1 MSFNYLAEMEKRLR
15 PNPLAK
21 GLIFD
26 IDGTI
31 CDTMPVHFIAWRQ
44 TAAEYG
50 IDFTPE
56 LFAEVTG
63 IPSLQT
69 CEYLKSKFNGDFD
82 PHEFSLRKEE
92 RYEQNMFQSK
102 PIDAVVTIIREFK
115 GILPMACGTGGSQYL
130 AWKTLQIAG
139 VADCFEHVVA
149 AEDVVNHKPFPDTFL
164 KAAALIGI
172 DPADCEVYE
181 DGQLGLEAAERA
193 GMMSI
198 DVTQYYEVTTG
209 KDID

>member
-1 MSFNYLAEMEKRLR
+1 MNKTLLQ
-15 PNPLAK
+15 NPRAK

-56 LFAEVTG
+56 LFVEVTG
-63 IPSLQT
+63 VPALQT
-69 CEYLKSKFNGDFD
+69 SQFLRAKFNSDFD
-82 PHEFSLRKEE
+82 ELDFTHRKEE
-92 RYEQNMFQSK
+92 RYEQNMHKAK
-102 PIDAVVTIIREFK
+102 PIEPVVRIIRENK
-115 GILPMACGTGGSQYL
+115 GKLPMACGTGGSQYL
-130 AWKTLQIAG
+130 AWKTLEIAG
-139 VADCFEHVVA
+139 VQDCFEHVVA

-164 KAAALIGI
+164 KAAELIGI
-172 DPADCEVYE
+172 APEDCEVFE

-193 GMMSI
+193 GMMSV
-198 DVTQYYEVTTG
+198 DVTQFYQVTTG
-209 KDID
+209 REMDDEE